1 MKLNGCAGK
10 WLLALALA
18 AAAAPGAAQP
28 QAGRDF
34 SRLDPPRPVSTGS
47 RIEVI
52 EFFYYGCPVCYE
64 TEPMLSR
71 WLTGAPDDVAMRR
84 IPAVSSESW
93 APFARLF
100 YTLDALG
107 QIDRLHWP
115 IYDSFQLDDVRLN
128 DEKIMPDWAARN
140 GVDRQR
146 FVETYRS
153 PEVAARV
160 EHARELIRAYDVS
173 GVPTFVVDG
182 KFVTSARLAGGTR
195 QVIEVLDS
203 LVKLAREQRAR

>member
-1 MKLNGCAGK
+1 VNLSGRAAK

-18 AAAAPGAAQP
+18 AAAAQAIAQP
-28 QAGRDF
+28 QPGREF
-34 SRLDPPRPVSTGS
+34 NRLDPPRPVSTGS

-64 TEPMLSR
+64 TEPLLSR
-71 WLTGAPDDVAMRR
+71 WLAAAPDDIAIRR
-84 IPAVSSESW
+84 VPALSSESW

-115 IYDSFQLDDVRLN
+115 IYESFQLDDVKLN
-128 DEKIMPDWAARN
+128 DEKIMLDWAARS
-140 GVDRQR
+140 GVDREK
-146 FVETYRS
+146 FAGAYRS

-160 EHARELIRAYDVS
+160 DHARELIRAYDVS

-182 KFVTSARLAGGTR
+182 KFTTSARLAGGTK
-195 QVIEVLDS
+195 QVIQVLDD
-203 LVKLAREQRAR
+203 LVKLARRERRR

>member
-1 MKLNGCAGK
+1 MKLNACAGK
-10 WLLALALA
+10 WLLAFALA
-18 AAAAPGAAQP
+18 IAGTPAAAQSQP
-28 QAGRDF
+28 GRDF
-34 SRLDPPRPVSTGS
+34 NRLDPPRPVSTGG

-64 TEPMLSR
+64 TEPLLSR
-71 WLTGAPDDVAMRR
+71 WLSAASGDIAIRR
-84 IPAVSSESW
+84 VPAVSSESW

-115 IYDSFQLDDVRLN
+115 IYENFQLDDVRLN
-128 DEKIMPDWAARN
+128 DEKVMPDWAARN
-140 GVDRQR
+140 GIERRR
-146 FVETYRS
+146 FVEAYRS

-182 KFVTSARLAGGTR
+182 KFVTSARLAGGTKR
-195 QVIEVLDS
+195 VIEVLDD
-203 LVKLAREQRAR
+203 LVKLARQERRR

>member
-1 MKLNGCAGK
+1 MTLSGRTGK
-10 WLLALALA
+10 SLAALALLA
-18 AAAAPGAAQP
+18 AAFAASAQP
-28 QAGRDF
+28 RPGREF
-34 SRLDPPRPVSTGS
+34 VRLDPPRPVSTGS

-64 TEPMLSR
+64 TEPLLSR
-71 WLTGAPDDVAMRR
+71 WLAAAPDDVAIRR
-84 IPAVSSESW
+84 VPAVSSESW

-100 YTLDALG
+100 YTLAALG

-115 IYDSFQLDDVRLN
+115 VYEGFQLDDVKLN
-128 DEKIMPDWAARN
+128 DERIMPDWAARN

-146 FVETYRS
+146 FVDAYRS

-182 KFVTSARLAGGTR
+182 RFVTSARLAGGTK
-195 QVIEVLDS
+195 QVIAVLDE
-203 LVKLAREQRAR
+203 LVERARQERGR